1 MQRGSENMTT
11 FPFSAIV
18 GQQKMRLALIL
29 NAIDP
34 SIGGV
39 LICGRRGTGKS
50 TAVRALTSLL
60 PPIIGIAD
68 CPYFCDPAAPQWMC
82 GGCQARHEH
91 KETFPKAQHPVHLVT
106 LPLNASEDRVAGSF
120 DLATALASGVYHFA
134 PGLLAAANRGLLY
147 VDEINLL
154 NDHIVDLLLDAAAL
168 GVNRV
173 ERDNISMAHPARFVL
188 IGTMNPEEGAL
199 RPQLL
204 DRIGLYVEAEDLR
217 DPGIVRLW

>member
-1 MQRGSENMTT
+1 MDPMQRRSENMTT

-106 LPLNASEDRVAGSF
+106 LPLNASEDRVAGCCRAWGQSCRTGQYL
-120 DLATALASGVYHFA
+120 DGSPGPLCVDRHDESGGGSITSSTA
-134 PGLLAAANRGLLY
+134 
-147 VDEINLL
+147 
-154 NDHIVDLLLDAAAL
+154 
-168 GVNRV
+168 
-173 ERDNISMAHPARFVL
+173 
-188 IGTMNPEEGAL
+188 
-199 RPQLL
+199 
-204 DRIGLYVEAEDLR
+204 
-217 DPGIVRLW
+217 

>member
-1 MQRGSENMTT
+1 MDPMQRRSENMTT

-82 GGCQARHEH
+82 GGCQARYEH

-120 DLATALASGVYHFA
+120 DLATALASAVYPSA
-134 PGLLAAANRGLLY
+134 PALLPPANPSLLSLH
-147 VDEINLL
+147 IFNLL
-154 NDHIVDLLLDAAAL
+154 TNT
-168 GVNRV
+168 
-173 ERDNISMAHPARFVL
+173 F
-188 IGTMNPEEGAL
+188 
-199 RPQLL
+199 
-204 DRIGLYVEAEDLR
+204 
-217 DPGIVRLW
+217 